1 MITVIYCTK
10 EHNPEHT
17 EHIKKLSGSRDIE
30 VIEYINNNEG
40 LTKPYNKCLTE
51 AKYDIV
57 VFMHDDVEIMTKN
70 FAKKVVKHFERN
82 PEYGIIG
89 AAGGKNI
96 PASGKWWETPRK
108 MYGRVYHTHEGKTWL
123 SGYSP
128 DQNNRLVE
136 TAMVDGLFFAVNKPI
151 LKANFD
157 ESVKGFH
164 FYEITFCMQN
174 YLEGLKIGVF
184 TDIKLNHMSIGA
196 TNQEWEDN
204 RVTFSEKFADSLPV
218 NVDISY
224 EYNKIKV
231 LLYWP
236 YSNGDGKELID
247 IVKQIKALEK
257 NNCDVIL
264 LSDIGTEFINRSFKG
279 IKAYN
284 VSEPLGFKIG
294 DGMWALNGP
303 NGAETTQVGA
313 LYRIKEVD
321 LDVVHVLNSKDKS
334 QSPTPIEYIQK
345 LYPNTPMVTD
355 ELEDAV
361 KEYEIAA
368 NS

>member
-17 EHIKKLSGSRDIE
+17 EHIKLLSGSRDTE
-30 VIEYINNNEG
+30 VIEYINNGEG
-40 LTKPYNKCLTE
+40 LTKPYNKCLAE

-70 FAKKVVKHFERN
+70 FAKKLVKMFNKN

-96 PASGKWWETPRK
+96 PESGKWWEDKRK

-123 SGYSP
+123 SAYSP
-128 DQNNRLVE
+128 DQNDRVVE
-136 TAMVDGLFFAVNKPI
+136 TAMVDGLFFAIDKRKIKV
-151 LKANFD
+151 NFD
-157 ESVKGFH
+157 ETVEGFH
-164 FYEITFCMQN
+164 FYEITFCIQN
-174 YLEGLKIGVF
+174 YLEGVKIGVF
-184 TDIKLNHMSIGA
+184 TNIKLNHMSIGA
-196 TNQEWEDN
+196 TNDEWERN
-204 RVTFSEKFADSLPV
+204 RVTFSEKFSDNLPI
-218 NVDISY
+218 NVKKDFT
-224 EYNKIKV
+224 YNKIKV

-247 IVKQIKALEK
+247 IVKQIKELSK
-257 NNCDVIL
+257 KNCDVIL
-264 LSDIGTEFINRSFKG
+264 LSDIGTEYITRSFKG

-284 VSEPLGFKIG
+284 VSEPLGFKVG
-294 DGMWALNGP
+294 DGIWALNGP
-303 NGAETTQVGA
+303 QGPMTTQVGA

-334 QSPTPIEYIQK
+334 QTPTPIEYIKK
-345 LYPNTPMVTD
+345 LYPDVPMVID

-361 KEYEIAA
+361 KEYENAV
-368 NS
+368 NL